1 MNAKGLL
8 AMRKSITTR
17 LCLIFAM
24 AISALC
30 AGVEDHASIG
40 KKDDPTLLYDS
51 CTDDWREHWTLDGQK
66 ATLTHSDK
74 GMDFW
79 AGPTFREDASHAVLW
94 TKQSFSG
101 DIKIE
106 YEYTR
111 LDRATRCA
119 TILYVQATGS
129 GEDPYV
135 TDIAQWSDRRI
146 VPAMRRYFDH
156 MNTYHI
162 SYAAFNNN
170 NDDPSEDYVRA
181 RRYMPLRMKGLRGT
195 DLKPDFARTGLF
207 STDMPH
213 RITVIKRGNTLS
225 MRVQNDE
232 AEKTFL
238 WTNDT
243 LPGIVE
249 GRIGLR
255 HMFTRG
261 ARYRDFRV
269 TQLGAREGNSNP

>member
-94 TKQSFSG
+94 TKEPRIINWSISHLIFTSSSAASQS
-101 DIKIE
+101 
-106 YEYTR
+106 R
-111 LDRATRCA
+111 
-119 TILYVQATGS
+119 
-129 GEDPYV
+129 
-135 TDIAQWSDRRI
+135 
-146 VPAMRRYFDH
+146 
-156 MNTYHI
+156 
-162 SYAAFNNN
+162 
-170 NDDPSEDYVRA
+170 
-181 RRYMPLRMKGLRGT
+181 
-195 DLKPDFARTGLF
+195 KP
-207 STDMPH
+207 P
-213 RITVIKRGNTLS
+213 
-225 MRVQNDE
+225 Q
-232 AEKTFL
+232 
-238 WTNDT
+238 
-243 LPGIVE
+243 
-249 GRIGLR
+249 
-255 HMFTRG
+255 
-261 ARYRDFRV
+261 
-269 TQLGAREGNSNP
+269 